1 MIQDLQDLLRQLEA
15 IKAEGHALCAGLTES
30 QFNWRPAPKRWSIA
44 ECLVHLNV
52 AVTRT
57 LPAFDRAIE
66 VGRGKGLTAEGPFR
80 YSWFANWMVA
90 SMEPPPKRRMKT
102 FGIFEVPEGAHALAR
117 VLPEFMAVRDQ
128 LADRVRRSDG
138 LDLKRVRVVS
148 PVTRLL
154 RLPLGAYLR
163 FVIAHD
169 RRHLWQAKQVRHTP
183 GFGLA
188 VSASGQV

>member
-1 MIQDLQDLLRQLEA
+1 MLRQLEA
-15 IKAEGHALCAGLTES
+15 IKAEGHAVCAGLTES
-30 QFNWRPAPKRWSIA
+30 P
-44 ECLVHLNV
+44 
-52 AVTRT
+52 
-57 LPAFDRAIE
+57 
-66 VGRGKGLTAEGPFR
+66 
-80 YSWFANWMVA
+80 
-90 SMEPPPKRRMKT
+90 
-102 FGIFEVPEGAHALAR
+102 

-169 RRHLWQAKQVRHTP
+169 RRHLWQAQQVRHTP
-183 GFGLA
+183 GFGLPL
-188 VSASGQV
+188 SASGQA